1 MSAVSILQPSDI
13 QTIAFRI
20 SSDGDAKNTEMMKR
34 LGLVHRYGPA
44 RLALSI
50 AISKGKLPKSPL
62 NSSGRVIKG
71 QQLFGEA
78 FDISC
83 WMVLIKS
90 QFPNQNLNTVREFQ
104 TFVNS
109 LWEQG
114 IYELDSIWD
123 ECGGKPNSFVNLLAE
138 NVGINTSGTVSDTET
153 ISPKVIPENITY
165 SANAVALTIGGISEN
180 ARTGEKISWEINK
193 DGNSPIMTFMGG
205 MNSGKTHTAFQM
217 LNQIKEQSDA
227 TFLIIDVKGDL
238 SEKAKNLG
246 ATEINCLK
254 EHIPLDAFTPL
265 ERDENSLNLA
275 ALAFRDTF
283 IQVPTTKM
291 GNIQA
296 INCLDAT
303 KLAMKRGGKVTLHD
317 IKKEVDFLY
326 EEDGKKPD
334 TLTSCL
340 QELCMFDNFKPE
352 MSLDE
357 FFSKSWSIKINSC
370 TDTQKRLI
378 PFFLIDALWN
388 WYNKSGDSKKSGKYR
403 ALKNVLV
410 IDEARTVL
418 QRSQNSLIEIVR
430 QSRSKGGVAVFM
442 SQNPEDFNTK
452 NEDFLSNVG
461 LAVAFN
467 SKADARGLKGVMGE
481 SLDLGSLEAGY
492 CFTRISSQGTKPI
505 KVKVWEPN

>member
-1 MSAVSILQPSDI
+1 MSSAPNILPSDI
-13 QTIAFRI
+13 QTISFRI
-20 SSDGDAKNTEMMKR
+20 SSEGDTLNSEMQKR
-34 LGLVHRYGPA
+34 LGLTHRYGPA
-44 RLALSI
+44 RLALAL
-50 AISKGKLPKSPL
+50 AISKGELPEQPD

-83 WMVLIKS
+83 WTVLIKTK
-90 QFPNQNLNTVREFQ
+90 FPQAKLTSVREFQ
-104 TFVNS
+104 SLVNALWEHGLHELDKVWLDCSRDPRLFVN
-109 LWEQG
+109 
-114 IYELDSIWD
+114 Y
-123 ECGGKPNSFVNLLAE
+123 LAE
-138 NVGINTSGTVSDTET
+138 NAGINTKGDGHIIDGGQPGIE
-153 ISPKVIPENITY
+153 PKIIY
-165 SANAVALTIGGISEN
+165 AANRVTLTLGGISEN
-180 ARTGEKISWEINK
+180 IRTGEKISWDINQ

-238 SEKAKNLG
+238 SDKARELG
-246 ATEINCLK
+246 ATEIDCYS
-254 EHIPLDAFTPL
+254 EHIPLDAFTPI
-265 ERDENSLNLA
+265 DKAENAINMA

-283 IQVPTTKM
+283 VQVPTTKM

-296 INCLDAT
+296 VNCLTAT
-303 KLAMKRGGKVTLHD
+303 RLAMQKAEKVTLHE
-317 IKKEVDFLY
+317 IKREVDFIY
-326 EEDGKKPD
+326 EEEGKNPD
-334 TLTSCL
+334 ALTSCL
-340 QELCMFDNFKPE
+340 DELCMFDSFKPL
-352 MSLDE
+352 MTIDE
-357 FFSKSWSIKINSC
+357 FFSKSWSIKINEC

-378 PFFLIDALWN
+378 PFFLIDSLWN
-388 WYNKSGDSKKSGKYR
+388 WYKKSGDSAKSGKHR

-410 IDEARTVL
+410 VDEARTVM

-481 SLDLGSLEAGY
+481 NVDLGGLEAGQCY
-492 CFTRISSQGTKPI
+492 TRITSQGAKPI
-505 KVKVWEPN
+505 RVKVWEPG